1 LSIQSDSELDP
12 LGFHFLPQEF
22 CRLASRH
29 SGNLPALTLLLRER
43 HRAPDDA
50 SAGSSALSPASV
62 AVSTRRYDHQPHED
76 DDSLADAVDRRQGG
90 WTTSMEMDRR
100 FCEAFDRITRQ
111 VAAVSFLQFIEC
123 NCVTAGARAPRQPNG
138 QLRGPQAR
146 LHPIQ
151 RINEVEGLNL
161 LWQDLRIENASTVV
175 DPVTECMSCPPKEL
189 LESYAAL

>member
-1 LSIQSDSELDP
+1 MSIQNDSELDP

-111 VAAVSFLQFIEC
+111 VAAVSFLQFIKC
-123 NCVTAGARAPRQPNG
+123 NSVPAGARVPRQPNG
-138 QLRGPQAR
+138 QLLGRKRGYILSRGSRGPGAES
-146 LHPIQ
+146 PPA
-151 RINEVEGLNL
+151 GP
-161 LWQDLRIENASTVV
+161 ENRKRVDCSRPSDGVHVVASKGT
-175 DPVTECMSCPPKEL
+175 
-189 LESYAAL
+189 A